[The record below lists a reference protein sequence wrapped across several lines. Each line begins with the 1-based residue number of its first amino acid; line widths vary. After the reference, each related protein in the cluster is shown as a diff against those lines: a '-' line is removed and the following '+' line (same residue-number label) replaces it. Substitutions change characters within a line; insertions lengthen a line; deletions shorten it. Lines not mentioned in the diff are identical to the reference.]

1 MRRNRNASR
10 SRNRSRTRS
19 RSRSGSRSRVEV
31 GVAIGIRQGVGVG
44 VGVGVGIGAGS
55 RSRRRS
61 RGSEYDPCSGN
72 DGSRSP
78 ALYEGVGPAIA
89 RPGGQGLDGQLR
101 LFVAPA
107 SMPQQLR
114 IADRATLPGD
124 PFFFSGVGGCGRR
137 PSRIRRPREAC
148 GAVERKSP

>member
-1 MRRNRNASR
+1 M
-10 SRNRSRTRS
+10 
-19 RSRSGSRSRVEV
+19 
-31 GVAIGIRQGVGVG
+31 
-44 VGVGVGIGAGS
+44 
-55 RSRRRS
+55 
-61 RGSEYDPCSGN
+61 YDPYSGN

-114 IADRATLPGD
+114 IADRETLPGD

-137 PSRIRRPREAC
+137 PSPILDNVHGILDIVHGIVDNGYEARYPGFGG
-148 GAVERKSP
+148 GAGRALP